1 MNIDYL
7 VERLTS
13 LLSER
18 QETAKFWLRIWQELH
33 TTELGFRWVREHD
46 RIYSEMVRLRLP
58 TFILTSWNNHYMP
71 ALLLDMLT
79 EGVGDTD
86 RLNKANTLLMV
97 LQHTPLYYVPMP
109 HDPDF
114 LPTTRVYKGNKED
127 YELLK
132 RGLVHLSA
140 GSAIFAAKRMCG
152 VLEDEA
158 VEESDD

>member
-18 QETAKFWLRIWQELH
+18 QETAKFWLNVWQELH
-33 TTELGFRWVREHD
+33 TTELGRMSVEEHD
-46 RIYSEMVRLRLP
+46 RVYAELVQLRLP
-58 TFILTSWNNHYMP
+58 TFILTSWNNYTMP
-71 ALLLDMLT
+71 ELLLNMLV

-86 RLNKANTLLMV
+86 RLNKVNTLLMA
-97 LQHTPLYYVPMP
+97 LHNTPLYYVPMP

-114 LPTTRVYKGNKED
+114 LPTMRAYKGNKED

-152 VLEDEA
+152 VLENEA
-158 VEESDD
+158 VEESDA